1 MHTDEDLVREL
12 EAAFREET
20 DGLTYSGRVPSP
32 RRAVVPWT
40 AVPVAAAAAVVVV
53 LPQLGGGQ
61 GTAPDPRPSTS
72 AAPATAASASA
83 STVPSTRPS
92 QVVTPKLDLVA
103 FEAAVADPSDDWP
116 PLTVHIDVELPGDAE
131 PVTGVEL
138 PSQVW
143 IGTDPVSGRAM
154 LWVRTPGRAGGM
166 TMSVGGEGWS
176 REQLLHLLRTGER

>member
-1 MHTDEDLVREL
+1 MHTDEDLIREL

-20 DGLTYSGRVPSP
+20 AGLAYAGRVPTP

-40 AVPVAAAAAVVVV
+40 AVPIAAATAAVLV
-53 LPQLGGGQ
+53 LPQLGGDRSA
-61 GTAPDPRPSTS
+61 APDPQPSTS
-72 AAPATAASASA
+72 AAPSPTAP
-83 STVPSTRPS
+83 TTPSR
-92 QVVTPKLDLVA
+92 VVTRKLDLVA

-116 PLTVHIDVELPGDAE
+116 PLTVHINVELPDDAE

-143 IGTDPVSGRAM
+143 IGTDPVSGRAT
-154 LWVRTPGRAGGM
+154 LWVRTPSRAGGL

-176 REQLLHLLRTGER
+176 REQLLNLLRTGER